1 MCPSYTTRSGRLV
14 RPPVRPSM
22 PLPPEETDDEEMD
35 PTFDPG
41 WVSGTDD
48 ESSSSSSPS
57 VDEDDDGDADSD
69 DASMEEV

>member
-14 RPPVRPSM
+14 RPPAVPSM

-41 WVSGTDD
+41 WVSDSDD
-48 ESSSSSSPS
+48 DSSSSSSPS
-57 VDEDDDGDADSD
+57 VDDDDADSEED
-69 DASMEEV
+69 DSV